1 MSAESAA
8 CIKKIN
14 NPQSSDRAVEQLGG
28 FVKLPE
34 WTTWAL
40 LVALAICDLVAV
52 FDVGQYMRF
61 NFYGWFV
68 ILCSFR
74 NFRFRVIILRPMLF

>member
-14 NPQSSDRAVEQLGG
+14 NPQSSDRAVEHLGG

-34 WTTWAL
+34 WTNWAL

-68 ILCSFR
+68 VLCSFR
-74 NFRFRVIILRPMLF
+74 NFMFRVIILCSMLF